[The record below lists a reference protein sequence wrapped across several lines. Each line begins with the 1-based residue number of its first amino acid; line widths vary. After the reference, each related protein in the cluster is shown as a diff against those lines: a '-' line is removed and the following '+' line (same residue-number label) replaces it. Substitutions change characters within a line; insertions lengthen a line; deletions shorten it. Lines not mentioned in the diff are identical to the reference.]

1 MTTTATQ
8 PPPTPPETNDLMTSD
23 DYLASLQDGRQVYLY
38 GERIADVTA
47 HPAFR
52 NAARSVARLY
62 DTLHD
67 PAQRDL
73 LTAVDDY
80 GIRTHKFFRPAK
92 SAQDLLEARDAIAA
106 WARLSYGFMGRTP
119 DYKAA
124 FMASL
129 GADPGFYAPY
139 DANALNWYKKFAA
152 RGLFLNHVLVN
163 PPVDRH
169 KPIHEVAD
177 VFVHLV
183 KERDDGIV
191 VSGAKMLATG
201 SAITHATFVAQN
213 SSANLEQGR
222 AEDFALVF
230 IAKMDTPGA
239 KLLCRNSYE
248 QAARSPFDNPLS
260 SRFDENDAVLLFD
273 NAFIPWE
280 DVLIYRDTE
289 RANTFYRGSGFFSR
303 YNLQS
308 GTRLGVKLDFMSGL
322 FAKGIAANGTD
333 AFRGVQVALGDV
345 IGWRN
350 LIWALTAM
358 LCMDPQPG
366 PGDSVIPKTENAA
379 TLRLFS
385 HECWSA
391 IHSIFETF
399 LGGAPIVVPS
409 SYKDLLNDDLRP
421 VIDAYYR
428 GSDSSAEERIKLFKL
443 IWDAIGSEFGARHE
457 LYERNYSGNNEQIRL
472 DVLNFARVKGHLKDF
487 TSFAEQ
493 CMGEY
498 DLHGWTGETW
508 EWAEGGNEQAE
519 GRGG

>member
-1 MTTTATQ
+1 MTT
-8 PPPTPPETNDLMTSD
+8 
-23 DYLASLQDGRQVYLY
+23 
-38 GERIADVTA
+38 

-52 NAARSVARLY
+52 NAARSIARLY

-80 GIRTHKFFRPAK
+80 GIRTHKFFKPSK
-92 SAQDLLEARDAIAA
+92 TAQELLEAREAIAA

-129 GADPGFYAPY
+129 GANPEFYAPY
-139 DANALNWYKKFAA
+139 DTNALTWYKKFAS

-163 PPVDRH
+163 PPVDRK

-177 VFVHLV
+177 VFIHLV
-183 KERDDGIV
+183 KERDDGII

-201 SAITHATFVAQN
+201 SAITHGTFVAQN
-213 SSANLEQGR
+213 SSANLEKGK

-230 IAKMDTPGA
+230 IAEMDTPGA

-248 QAARSPFDNPLS
+248 DKAISPFDHPLS

-280 DVLIYRDTE
+280 NVLVYRDVE
-289 RANTFYRGSGFFSR
+289 RANTFYRDSGFFSR

-308 GTRLGVKLDFMSGL
+308 GTRLGVKLDFMAGL

-333 AFRGVQVALGDV
+333 EFRGVQVALGEI

-350 LIWALTAM
+350 LIWALTTGA
-358 LCMDPQPG
+358 LHG
-366 PGDSVIPKTENAA
+366 PATRPRRQRHPEDGERGDTAPLLA
-379 TLRLFS
+379 RM
-385 HECWSA
+385 
-391 IHSIFETF
+391 
-399 LGGAPIVVPS
+399 LGGDP
-409 SYKDLLNDDLRP
+409 LDLRDLP
-421 VIDAYYR
+421 RRRAAR
-428 GSDSSAEERIKLFKL
+428 RALQLQRPAQPRSAPADR
-443 IWDAIGSEFGARHE
+443 
-457 LYERNYSGNNEQIRL
+457 QILSRL
-472 DVLNFARVKGHLKDF
+472 
-487 TSFAEQ
+487 
-493 CMGEY
+493 GE
-498 DLHGWTGETW
+498 
-508 EWAEGGNEQAE
+508 
-519 GRGG
+519 

>member
-1 MTTTATQ
+1 LDRVTATTQQPPDTTTD
-8 PPPTPPETNDLMTSD
+8 NLMTSSE
-23 DYLASLQDGRQVYLY
+23 YVESLKDGRQVYLY
-38 GERIADVTA
+38 GERVTDVTT

-52 NAARSVARLY
+52 NATRSIARLY

-73 LTAVDDY
+73 LTTVDEY
-80 GIRTHKFFRPAK
+80 GIRTHKFFKPSRTP
-92 SAQDLLEARDAIAA
+92 QELLEARDAIAA

-129 GADPGFYAPY
+129 GANPEFYAPY
-139 DANALNWYKKFAA
+139 DTNALNWYKKFASRA
-152 RGLFLNHVLVN
+152 LFLNHVLVN

-177 VFVHLV
+177 VFIHLV
-183 KERDDGIV
+183 KERDDGII

-213 SSANLEQGR
+213 SSANLEKGK

-230 IAKMDTPGA
+230 IADMDTPGS
-239 KLLCRNSYE
+239 KLICRNSYE
-248 QAARSPFDNPLS
+248 DKARSPFDNPLS

-280 DVLIYRDTE
+280 NVLVYRDVE

-333 AFRGVQVALGDV
+333 EFRGARRRDRLAQSHLGADLPAV
-345 IGWRN
+345 RRPAARPWR
-350 LIWALTAM
+350 
-358 LCMDPQPG
+358 LCHPQNGECRHPPPFLARVLDGDP
-366 PGDSVIPKTENAA
+366 
-379 TLRLFS
+379 F
-385 HECWSA
+385 
-391 IHSIFETF
+391 
-399 LGGAPIVVPS
+399 
-409 SYKDLLNDDLRP
+409 DLRDVP
-421 VIDAYYR
+421 RRRADCRTVQLQGLAQCRSPPADR
-428 GSDSSAEERIKLFKL
+428 PLL
-443 IWDAIGSEFGARHE
+443 P
-457 LYERNYSGNNEQIRL
+457 RL
-472 DVLNFARVKGHLKDF
+472 
-487 TSFAEQ
+487 
-493 CMGEY
+493 
-498 DLHGWTGETW
+498 
-508 EWAEGGNEQAE
+508 
-519 GRGG
+519 